1 MERELFDL
9 DILVGNWESIN
20 LNPTVMI
27 HRNAESHQLSIIYM
41 NEATKQASPVTYEIQ
56 EDEQGYFVY
65 FNGKRAS
72 ISYCQRLDMLT
83 IALSLIHIS
92 EPTRPEPISYAV
104 FCLKKFFFNDTATT
118 EIYTLEFVGS
128 VRCV

>member
-27 HRNAESHQLSIIYM
+27 HRNGESHQLSIIYM
-41 NEATKQASPVTYEIQ
+41 NETTKQASPSTYEVH

-65 FNGKRAS
+65 LNSKQAS
-72 ISYCQRLDMLT
+72 ISYCQRLDILT
-83 IALSLIHIS
+83 I
-92 EPTRPEPISYAV
+92 
-104 FCLKKFFFNDTATT
+104 TT
-118 EIYTLEFVGS
+118 LGDYM
-128 VRCV
+128 RN

>member
-1 MERELFDL
+1 MEKELFDL

-27 HRNAESHQLSIIYM
+27 HRNGESYQLSIIYI
-41 NEATKQASPVTYEIQ
+41 NETTKQASPATYEIQ

-65 FNGKRAS
+65 LNGKRAS

-83 IALSLIHIS
+83 IA
-92 EPTRPEPISYAV
+92 TMGDYMR
-104 FCLKKFFFNDTATT
+104 N
-118 EIYTLEFVGS
+118 
-128 VRCV
+128 

>member
-27 HRNAESHQLSIIYM
+27 HRNGENHQLSIIYM
-41 NEATKQASPVTYEIQ
+41 NETTKQASPATYEIQ

-65 FNGKRAS
+65 FNRKRTS
-72 ISYCQRLDMLT
+72 ITYCQRLEMLT
-83 IALSLIHIS
+83 IA
-92 EPTRPEPISYAV
+92 
-104 FCLKKFFFNDTATT
+104 
-118 EIYTLEFVGS
+118 TLGDYI
-128 VRCV
+128 RN